1 MRDRPVSR
9 PRRRTLLV
17 VAIAL
22 AAAGASC
29 GSGGGSTTSTY
40 DVAAAPYTFTY
51 PKTFVETTPNTG
63 AEFSG
68 RPPVWKFA
76 IGIDG
81 ANVVVTEAYVIK
93 RAVESYKPAA
103 FTTFVDAAARQIA
116 KNNGSQVT
124 KSSAGRL
131 AGLTS
136 HVYDLSENDGGLA
149 TRLVFAFRGRNQ
161 YFVRCQWD
169 QEGGKLVR
177 PACADV
183 VSTMAIKTPAK

>member
-1 MRDRPVSR
+1 VRDRPVSR
-9 PRRRTLLV
+9 PRRRTLLLA
-17 VAIAL
+17 AIAL
-22 AAAGASC
+22 AAGSAAC
-29 GSGGGSTTSTY
+29 GGGGGSKTSTY
-40 DVAAAPYTFTY
+40 AVAAAPYTFSY
-51 PKTFVETTPNTG
+51 PKTFVETSPNTG

-103 FTTFVDAAARQIA
+103 FATFVDAAARQIA
-116 KNNGSQVT
+116 TNNGSRVT
-124 KSSAGRL
+124 KSSAGKL

-149 TRLVFAFRGRNQ
+149 TRLVFAFRGKNQ

-169 QEGGKLVR
+169 EEGGKLVR

-183 VSTMAIKTPAK
+183 IATMALKTPSK